1 VLRNENDYDDWDY
14 GTEPI
19 PGDTSWASSGCSV
32 LALYAR
38 LIQLFQ
44 EAETVSPEK
53 MAAIAVT
60 TILNLPPETL
70 LRLAETFTV

>member
-1 VLRNENDYDDWDY
+1 MRNENDYDDWDY

-19 PGDTSWASSGCSV
+19 PGDTSWAAGGCSTLWV
-32 LALYAR
+32 YAR

-44 EAETVSPEK
+44 EAETVSPER

-60 TILNLPPETL
+60 TILSLPPETL
-70 LRLAETFTV
+70 LRLSKTFTP